1 MADIN
6 VKQLS
11 KAIKID
17 LDNLLAQMKSA
28 GLSHQSETDIVST
41 EDKKV
46 LLKFIKD
53 SKKDSKKTIS
63 LSTSSQ
69 KIAKPNLSVTRIN
82 SPDNEK
88 KSNVKQDFAGSID
101 FDEAER
107 KRLNAQNES
116 AEEEKKKAEA
126 KTKVVRK
133 TKQESQ
139 KKIPQNPKKDKK
151 TFKDSSKEDQRE
163 QEGEKF
169 LAKNLENVQKFEKP
183 QEFIQREVRIPET
196 IVVSDLA
203 KELSI
208 KSSDLIKSLMN
219 SGVMVTLNQAI
230 DQETAILVVEE
241 LGHIGIPQEIESEEE
256 KILEHIVYEGD
267 EELRNPVVSVLGH
280 VDHGKTSILDF
291 IRKSSVADQ
300 EEGGITQGIGAY
312 QVDHNNQTITFIDTP
327 GHAAFSE
334 MRARGANSTD
344 IVVLVVAADDGIKP
358 QTVEA
363 IKHAKAAKVP
373 IIVAINKCDLPEK
386 NISKIKNEMMQYE
399 LIAEDLSGDTL
410 FVEVSAIKKIN
421 LDKLKENILLQ
432 SEILDLKAS
441 YSDKARGVVIESKI
455 DKGKGP
461 VSTILISNGK
471 LKRGDYFICGDTWG
485 KIRAMIN
492 YEGKMVNEAF
502 PSMPIEILG
511 MNSSA
516 YAGAEFMVTKDENE
530 AKELTEFRKN
540 NNNQNKVL
548 AKDKTTLFEEVKDKD
563 ELNIIIKSDVQ
574 GSSEA
579 LKMAINKIEHKEV
592 EAKIILSDIGMINET
607 DVSLA
612 KASNAILIGFNVKPN
627 REAKKLAEEQKIDIK
642 YFNIIYEAI
651 DHVEKSLSGLLE
663 PDIKETILGSAE
675 IQKVF
680 KVSTAGKIAGSKVI
694 SGEIKSKSKA
704 RIIRD
709 GVVVYSGEILTIFR
723 EKNQVKEV
731 GSGLECGIS
740 IKDFIDFKEK
750 DVIESYLSEEVQRSI

>member
-1 MADIN
+1 MDKNKKKTLTISSN
-6 VKQLS
+6 LK
-11 KAIKID
+11 KKID
-17 LDNLLAQMKSA
+17 TTSITTAGKKSFSVEKKKPFRPNKTFNKPSSVNNINLD
-28 GLSHQSETDIVST
+28 T
-41 EDKKV
+41 KK
-46 LLKFIKD
+46 KNFTRRFIEQQATKDFIKKENKPAGK
-53 SKKDSKKTIS
+53 SKLKLKGPVDKRDFKLTVSRALNVEEIEIKQRS
-63 LSTSSQ
+63 L
-69 KIAKPNLSVTRIN
+69 ASVKRARLK
-82 SPDNEK
+82 EK
-88 KSNVKQDFAGSID
+88 KKPEG
-101 FDEAER
+101 
-107 KRLNAQNES
+107 
-116 AEEEKKKAEA
+116 EEKKEFKKVIKEVKIPEQITIQELSNRMAE
-126 KTKVVRK
+126 KSSEIIKFLFNMKVVA
-133 TKQESQ
+133 T
-139 KKIPQNPKKDKK
+139 INHNIDKDTAEYIVKEFGHK
-151 TFKDSSKEDQRE
+151 PILEEKPSIEASKSDKNF
-163 QEGEKF
+163 EGE
-169 LAKNLENVQKFEKP
+169 V
-183 QEFIQREVRIPET
+183 
-196 IVVSDLA
+196 
-203 KELSI
+203 
-208 KSSDLIKSLMN
+208 
-219 SGVMVTLNQAI
+219 
-230 DQETAILVVEE
+230 
-241 LGHIGIPQEIESEEE
+241 
-256 KILEHIVYEGD
+256 KI
-267 EELRNPVVSVLGH
+267 RPPVVTIMGH
-280 VDHGKTSILDF
+280 VDHGKTSLLDALRDSN
-291 IRKSSVADQ
+291 IVSG
-300 EEGGITQGIGAY
+300 EHGGITQHIGAY
-312 QVDHNNQTITFIDTP
+312 QVKTENNKLITFIDTP
-327 GHAAFSE
+327 GHAAFTE
-334 MRARGANSTD
+334 MRARGSKITD

-410 FVEVSAIKKIN
+410 FVEVTALKKLN
-421 LDKLKENILLQ
+421 LNKLKENILLQ

-471 LKRGDYFICGDTWG
+471 LKRGDFFICGDTWG

-492 YEGKMVNEAF
+492 YEGKMVNEAL
-502 PSMPIEILG
+502 PSMPVEILG

-516 YAGAEFMVTKDENE
+516 YAGAEFVVTQDENE

-540 NNNQNKVL
+540 STSQNKSL
-548 AKDKTTLFEEVKDKD
+548 AKDKTTLFENTNSKD

-579 LKMAINKIEHKEV
+579 LKMAITKIEHKEV
-592 EAKIILSDIGMINET
+592 TAKIILSDIGMINET

-627 REAKKLAEEQKIDIK
+627 REAKKLSEDQKVDIK

-651 DHVEKSLSGLLE
+651 DYVEKSLSGLLE
-663 PDIKETILGSAE
+663 PDIKETVLGSAE

-680 KVSTAGKIAGSKVI
+680 KVSSAGKIAGSKVI

-709 GVVVYSGEILTIFR
+709 GVVVYSGEILSIFR

-731 GSGLECGIS
+731 GTGLECGIS

-750 DVIESYLSEEVQRSI
+750 DVIESYLSEEIQRSI

>member
-1 MADIN
+1 MKVVATIN
-6 VKQLS
+6 HNIDKDTAEYIVKEF
-11 KAIKID
+11 
-17 LDNLLAQMKSA
+17 
-28 GLSHQSETDIVST
+28 GH
-41 EDKKV
+41 
-46 LLKFIKD
+46 
-53 SKKDSKKTIS
+53 
-63 LSTSSQ
+63 
-69 KIAKPNLSVTRIN
+69 KPI
-82 SPDNEK
+82 
-88 KSNVKQDFAGSID
+88 I
-101 FDEAER
+101 
-107 KRLNAQNES
+107 
-116 AEEEKKKAEA
+116 EEKPSIENNK
-126 KTKVVRK
+126 
-133 TKQESQ
+133 
-139 KKIPQNPKKDKK
+139 
-151 TFKDSSKEDQRE
+151 SKE
-163 QEGEKF
+163 
-169 LAKNLENVQKFEKP
+169 
-183 QEFIQREVRIPET
+183 EFIGEVKNRP
-196 IVVSDLA
+196 
-203 KELSI
+203 
-208 KSSDLIKSLMN
+208 
-219 SGVMVTLNQAI
+219 
-230 DQETAILVVEE
+230 
-241 LGHIGIPQEIESEEE
+241 
-256 KILEHIVYEGD
+256 
-267 EELRNPVVSVLGH
+267 PVVTIMGH
-280 VDHGKTSILDF
+280 VDHGKTSLLDSL
-291 IRKSSVADQ
+291 RDSNVVSG
-300 EEGGITQGIGAY
+300 EHGGITQHIGAY
-312 QVDHNNQTITFIDTP
+312 QVKTENNKIITFIDTP
-327 GHAAFSE
+327 GHAAFTE
-334 MRARGANSTD
+334 MRARGSKITD

-410 FVEVSAIKKIN
+410 FVEVSALKKIN

-485 KIRAMIN
+485 KVRAMIN
-492 YEGKMVNEAF
+492 YEGKMVSEAM
-502 PSMPIEILG
+502 PSMPVEILG
-511 MNSSA
+511 MNNSA
-516 YAGAEFMVTKDENE
+516 YAGAEFVVTKDENE

-540 NNNQNKVL
+540 SSAQNKNLV
-548 AKDKTTLFEEVKDKD
+548 KDKATLFEDVNDKD
-563 ELNIIIKSDVQ
+563 ELNIIVKSDVQ

-612 KASNAILIGFNVKPN
+612 KASNAILLGFNVKPN
-627 REAKKLAEEQKIDIK
+627 REAKRLAEEQKIDIK

-651 DHVEKSLSGLLE
+651 NYVEKSLSGLLE
-663 PDIKETILGSAE
+663 PDIKETVLGSAE

-680 KVSTAGKIAGSKVI
+680 KVSSAGKIAGSKVI

-709 GVVVYSGEILTIFR
+709 GVVVYSGEILSVYR

-731 GSGLECGIS
+731 GMGLECGIS

-750 DVIESYLSEEVQRSI
+750 DVIESYLSEEIQRTI